1 MYKVQCKVKCK
12 EYIIH
17 FRPDI
22 VQKENNRKSNFKNE
36 EKINT
41 GVR

>member
-1 MYKVQCKVKCK
+1 MYKVKCK

-17 FRPDI
+17 FTSDI
-22 VQKENNRKSNFKNE
+22 IQKKKIIENLIFKNE